1 MYTPYKS
8 STEKFFGWLFNLLCF
23 TVRFFVGGALAG
35 VFAWQVV
42 NKILWEC
49 NLPTL
54 PYWWYWFLLVTIF
67 ILKILMKKGA
77 FDDDD
82 N

>member
-1 MYTPYKS
+1 MYKS
-8 STEKFFGWLFNLLCF
+8 DTQLFFSWLYSLILLSL
-23 TVRFFVGGALAG
+23 RFLAGGALAG

-49 NLPTL
+49 NLPIL
-54 PYWWYWFLLVTIF
+54 PYWWYWFLFMTLFV
-67 ILKILMKKGA
+67 LRMLCRKGVFNDA
-77 FDDDD
+77 